1 MSLTPDGKLG
11 LALTS
16 TVLVYGIFQLQ
27 VPNATDVRM
36 ADAGQPD
43 VQSAERA
50 ATWMSAVTVSG
61 IALAAKSP
69 EVFTIGGLVIV
80 GLAWTYR
87 HADMV
92 NPLTK
97 VAASTATA
105 DQIAQAQMPA
115 AAPATGSSS
124 SQSAASFAA
133 VI

>member
-1 MSLTPDGKLG
+1 MAFTPEGKLG

-16 TVLVYGIFQLQ
+16 GVLVYGIFQIQ
-27 VPNATDVRM
+27 MPAATDVRL
-36 ADAGQPD
+36 AESGQAD

-50 ATWMSAVTVSG
+50 ATWMSAVVVSG

-69 EVFTIGGLVIV
+69 EVFSVGGLFVV

-92 NPLTK
+92 NPITK
-97 VAASTATA
+97 KATSTVTA
-105 DQIAQAQMPA
+105 DQIAQAQMPS
-115 AAPATGSSS
+115 APPSVSSGSANVA
-124 SQSAASFAA
+124 QFAA

>member
-36 ADAGQPD
+36 AEAGQAD
-43 VQSAERA
+43 VQSTERA
-50 ATWMSAVTVSG
+50 ATWMSAVVVSG

-69 EVFTIGGLVIV
+69 EVFSIGGIVIV

-97 VAASTATA
+97 KAISTVTA
-105 DQIAQAQMPA
+105 DQIAQAQMPSA
-115 AAPATGSSS
+115 PPATEAGSSNVA
-124 SQSAASFAA
+124 QFAA